1 MKPITVHVVRGDR
14 TFWMMRYSDPDT
26 GRLKQKSSKALKK
39 RDALK
44 AAAQWELKLNEGRAD
59 LSLNPTWQ
67 AFRAAYAAHHLSSLK
82 RESDKLT
89 SGVLDSYERELKP
102 GRLTSITALTLAT
115 YQTKLRGRGLE
126 PVTIA
131 GHLRMIAAA
140 LRWAKSMK
148 LMAEVPVI
156 PKTQRAR
163 SSKVMR
169 GRPISDAEF
178 KRMRSAVPQVI
189 GAKLAPAWQ
198 SFLDGL
204 YLSGLRMEESL
215 QLYWDHPEKLSI
227 DMTGRHPM
235 MRIRGNIEK
244 GGKDRLLPIAPEFA
258 EWLAKFPKSKRTGPV
273 FTFPARRPN
282 KMNGVRSDWVSK
294 IVAKFGKAAG
304 VVVDERKGRKKYASA
319 HDLRRAFGARWA
331 RRVMPTVLKELMRHE
346 DITTTLRYYVGEDA
360 AATADVLWAA
370 HDTSHDTTKR

>member
-1 MKPITVHVVRGDR
+1 MKPITVHVVRGSR
-14 TFWMMRYSDPDT
+14 TFWMMRYTDPDT
-26 GRLKQKSSKALKK
+26 GGLKQKSSKQSAKK
-39 RDALK
+39 DALK

-82 RESDKLT
+82 RDSDKLA
-89 SGVLDSYERELKP
+89 SGVLDSYERELNP
-102 GRLTSITALTLAT
+102 GRLTSITAMSLAT
-115 YQTKLRGRGLE
+115 YQTKLRNRGLE

-131 GHLRMIAAA
+131 GHLRMLAAA

-148 LMAEVPVI
+148 LLAEVPSI
-156 PKTQRAR
+156 PKTQRSK

-169 GRPISDAEF
+169 GRPITDAEF
-178 KRMRSAVPQVI
+178 RRIRSAVPKIV
-189 GAKLAPAWQ
+189 GSKLAPAWQ
-198 SFLDGL
+198 AYIDGL
-204 YLSGLRMEESL
+204 YLSGLRVEESL
-215 QLYWDHPEKLSI
+215 QLYWEHPEKLSI

-235 MRIRGNIEK
+235 MRIRRSIEK

-258 EWLAKFPKSKRTGPV
+258 EWLAKIPKRSRVGSV
-273 FTFPARRPN
+273 FSFPARRPN
-282 KMNGVRSDWVSK
+282 RINQVRSDWVSK

-304 VVVDERKGRKKYASA
+304 VVVDERKGRTKYASA
-319 HDLRRAFGARWA
+319 HDLRRSFGARWA

-346 DITTTLRYYVGEDA
+346 DISTTLRYYVGEDA

-370 HDTSHDTTKR
+370 HDTAHDTLK